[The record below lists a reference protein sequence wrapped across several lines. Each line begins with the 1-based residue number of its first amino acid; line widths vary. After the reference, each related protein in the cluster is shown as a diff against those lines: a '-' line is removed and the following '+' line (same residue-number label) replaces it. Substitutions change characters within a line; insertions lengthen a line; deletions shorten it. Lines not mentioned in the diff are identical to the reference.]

1 MNAMNAINESP
12 PPPEVVEA
20 SKARPECSVAVEK
33 STRISFQSSSGTKE
47 TKQNWYLLC
56 PSEPR
61 RSLIHS
67 ESNVVPITK
76 ESSESSLHTPLLGD
90 IWRSILRKERQSFH
104 DGSSSSSSSSSMLER
119 SKGSHNSGSISVWLH
134 FMRCGYKHCVTML
147 WIQTLWN

>member
-1 MNAMNAINESP
+1 MNVINESP
-12 PPPEVVEA
+12 PPPEVIEA

-33 STRISFQSSSGTKE
+33 STRISFQSSAGTKE

-56 PSEPR
+56 PSEP

-76 ESSESSLHTPLLGD
+76 ESSESSLHTGGGGGLFGPSSAINTQPLLGD

-104 DGSSSSSSSSSMLER
+104 DGSSSSSSSSSSMLER
-119 SKGSHNSGSISVWLH
+119 SKGSHNCGSISV
-134 FMRCGYKHCVTML
+134 
-147 WIQTLWN
+147 